1 MANLNENRKLMI
13 KQIKSLR
20 NLNESADISSK
31 VAESIVLALDKY
43 AKTVNDY
50 KYKLPTESRHMPK
63 LVKIILDLAKVDTQA
78 TSPSEGIKLLAI
90 NIIKHLDHYAKQKID
105 PDVFGLPIDNNPS
118 MKKMISIVVK
128 LIK

>member
-1 MANLNENRKLMI
+1 MANLNENRRLMES
-13 KQIKSLR
+13 QIKSLR

-31 VAESIVLALDKY
+31 VAKSIAIALDDY
-43 AKTVNDY
+43 VQTVNDY
-50 KYKLPTESRHMPK
+50 KYGLPAEGRHLPK
-63 LVKIILDLAKVDTQA
+63 LIDLIFRLDKEGYTDLEQLAR
-78 TSPSEGIKLLAI
+78 

-105 PDVFGLPIDNNPS
+105 ADTYGLPIDNNQS

>member
-1 MANLNENRKLMI
+1 MANLEENRKLMVE
-13 KQIKSLR
+13 QIKSLR
-20 NLNESADISSK
+20 NLNEGTDISSK

-63 LVKIILDLAKVDTQA
+63 LIDLIFRLDKEGYTDLDQLAR
-78 TSPSEGIKLLAI
+78 

-105 PDVFGLPIDNNPS
+105 PDLFGLPIDNSPS